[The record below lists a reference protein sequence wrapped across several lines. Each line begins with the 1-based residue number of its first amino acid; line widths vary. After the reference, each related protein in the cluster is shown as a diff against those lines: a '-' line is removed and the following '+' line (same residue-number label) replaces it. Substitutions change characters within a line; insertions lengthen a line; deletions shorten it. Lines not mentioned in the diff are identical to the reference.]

1 MKLTYLLLLLAILN
15 IVAFSSKTCIRKAT
29 SKPVTSKPITLKRCY
44 IGGCSG
50 QVCSD
55 RNDIVTT
62 CIWKPEYACYE
73 DATCERQANG
83 QCGWTQTEELQQ
95 CIEDANGPCY
105 VSGCS
110 NQICSDQ
117 ENVASTCEWREEYAC
132 YQDAICERQRNGFC
146 GWTQTTELNECLGNA
161 SS

>member
-55 RNDIVTT
+55 RNDIEQLAYGNQNMLVM
-62 CIWKPEYACYE
+62 
-73 DATCERQANG
+73 RM
-83 QCGWTQTEELQQ
+83 LL
-95 CIEDANGPCY
+95 
-105 VSGCS
+105 VSVKLM
-110 NQICSDQ
+110 D
-117 ENVASTCEWREEYAC
+117 NVVGLKLKNFNNVLKMLM
-132 YQDAICERQRNGFC
+132 D
-146 GWTQTTELNECLGNA
+146 LVM
-161 SS
+161 